1 MKELIARKK
10 VEVRFSEVDSMGI
23 VWHGAYLKYLEDGRE
38 AFGEIFHLGYMEMY
52 AQGFYVPLVE
62 LDLKYKR
69 PLNYPQTIFIDTIYI
84 PCDAAKIKF
93 EYKIYNIDNKI
104 ITTGNST
111 QVFLDKQYN
120 LMLNAPEFYLKWKEK
135 YL

>member
-62 LDLKYKR
+62 LDLQYKR

-135 YL
+135 FL

>member
-10 VEVRFSEVDSMGI
+10 IEVRFSEVDSMGI

-38 AFGEIFHLGYMEMY
+38 EFGKMFHLGYMDMY

-62 LDLKYKR
+62 LDLQYKR

-93 EYKIYNIDNKI
+93 EYRIYDIDNKI
-104 ITTGNST
+104 ITIGNST

-120 LMLNAPEFYLKWKEK
+120 LMLNAPEFYMKWKEK

>member
-1 MKELIARKK
+1 MKELVARKE

-38 AFGEIFHLGYMEMY
+38 AFGKIFHLGYMEMY
-52 AQGFYVPLVE
+52 AHGFYVPLVE
-62 LDLKYKR
+62 INLQYKS
-69 PLNYPQTIFIDTIYI
+69 PLNYPQTIFLDTIYV

-93 EYKIYNIDNKI
+93 EYRIYNVDNKI

-120 LMLNAPEFYLKWKEK
+120 LMLNAPEFYIKWKEK

>member
-23 VWHGAYLKYLEDGRE
+23 VWHGAYLKYFEDGRE
-38 AFGEIFHLGYMEMY
+38 AFGKIFHLGYMEMY

-62 LDLKYKR
+62 LDLHYKR
-69 PLNYPQTIFIDTIYI
+69 PLNYPQTIFIDTVYV

-93 EYKIYNIDNKI
+93 EYKIYDIDNKI
-104 ITTGNST
+104 ITVGNST

-120 LMLNAPEFYLKWKEK
+120 LMLNAPDFYIKWKEK

>member
-1 MKELIARKK
+1 MKELIARKE

-38 AFGEIFHLGYMEMY
+38 AFGKMFHLGYMEMY

-62 LDLKYKR
+62 LDLQYKR
-69 PLNYPQTIFIDTIYI
+69 PLNYPQIIFIDTIYL

-93 EYKIYNIDNKI
+93 EYRIYNIDNKI

-120 LMLNAPEFYLKWKEK
+120 LMLNAPEFYMTWKEK

>member
-1 MKELIARKK
+1 
-10 VEVRFSEVDSMGI
+10 
-23 VWHGAYLKYLEDGRE
+23 
-38 AFGEIFHLGYMEMY
+38 MY

-62 LDLKYKR
+62 LDLQYKR

>member
-62 LDLKYKR
+62 LDLQYKR